1 MVLVVVVGAGVV
13 VDEVQAVV
21 GVNVCLT
28 GVLETVLTDP
38 GHFFSSLFCLHTGEG
53 QLKVLKADLS
63 VVGADL
69 S

>member
-28 GVLETVLTDP
+28 GVLTVLTDP